1 MGAAMQA
8 ARDEL
13 EFVGLGPVADQPA
26 ALLSL
31 PNRKRLELAKSL
43 AMKPK
48 VLLLDEVNA
57 GLNAAEI
64 DGALDLIRKIAARG
78 ITIILIEHL
87 MKVVLSI
94 SQRILVLH
102 HGELIAQG
110 DPTTVV
116 NDPRVVEA
124 YLGAKFA
131 ARFAGTNAEGAA
143 HG

>member
-1 MGAAMQA
+1 
-8 ARDEL
+8 D
-13 EFVGLGPVADQPA
+13 FVGLGAVADQPA

-43 AMKPK
+43 AMRPK

-64 DGALDLIRKIAARG
+64 DGALSLIRQIAARG
-78 ITIILIEHL
+78 ITIVIIEHL

-116 NDPRVVEA
+116 NDPRVIEA

-131 ARFAGTNAEGAA
+131 ARFGMTPPAAPLAPEHGAP
-143 HG
+143 HV